1 MHCRYFLTLLGLV
14 YLGTTLPVQAQPPA
28 GPERVLSP
36 SHAMFTELL
45 LSGGP
50 GKNGMPAI
58 DSPKFSDA
66 RDADDYLK
74 AQDIVFGVYHQ
85 GEAKAYP
92 QRIMAW
98 HEIINDSL
106 GGEPVS
112 ITYCPL
118 TATAIGFNAAIPPL
132 VSPASC

>member
-1 MHCRYFLTLLGLV
+1 
-14 YLGTTLPVQAQPPA
+14 
-28 GPERVLSP
+28 
-36 SHAMFTELL
+36 
-45 LSGGP
+45 
-50 GKNGMPAI
+50 
-58 DSPKFSDA
+58 
-66 RDADDYLK
+66 
-74 AQDIVFGVYHQ
+74 
-85 GEAKAYP
+85 
-92 QRIMAW
+92 MAW